1 MIVVQIVKIG
11 LAFCLA
17 SLIVGVATV
26 AGLFWHFSHGLPDHK
41 QLADYQPATL
51 SRLYASDG
59 RLLAE
64 YAKEKRVFVPVAAMP
79 KRLLQAF
86 IAAEDQRFFTHPG
99 IDVVGVI
106 RAVIANAT
114 NPGKKMEGASGI
126 TQQVAKNFLLNNQ
139 ATLARKIREAILAF
153 RIEETYSKERILELY
168 LNEIY
173 LGSGNY
179 GVATA
184 ALNYFDASLGQL
196 TLSEMA
202 YLAALPKAPNRY
214 NIVRNEKEAYARR
227 DYVLNRM
234 RDDGYI
240 TAEEE
245 KQAKAE
251 KLTLR
256 KRAPTEVV
264 TADFFAEEVRRNLLA
279 AYGEKGLYEGG
290 LTVMTTLD
298 PAIQQVADNA
308 LREGLI
314 AYDRRHGWRG
324 PYAKIAD
331 VKEGSGWEEEL
342 GRIAQRRPLYGP
354 PGWQLAV
361 VTKVEA
367 TSVAIAGL
375 PDGESGTIPFAE
387 MQWARPTLPDQ
398 RVGGFPGRPAQVL
411 NVGDVVPVEK
421 VEKPTTGPTGT
432 AFQPN
437 AKPYPPKTYA
447 LRQVPNVNGGVV
459 VMDPQTGRILAM
471 SGGWSYGM
479 SQFNRAVQANRQPG
493 SSFKPF
499 VYLAAMD
506 AGFTPSTIVE
516 DAPFEFAP
524 GGGQPVWRPSNYGGG
539 FMGALT
545 VRNGLEKSRNLMTVR
560 MAAQMGMKRVVQ
572 VAKEFGIMDNMG
584 AYLPMALGAGDTTL
598 LRMTMGHAMLAN
610 GAREI
615 TPSLVDRVQDR
626 NGHTVYRHE
635 PRTCV
640 GCGEMPAELLKA
652 GNKPLPP
659 QIVDM
664 RRPFHDPAS
673 VYQVVNMMLGVT
685 TRGTAG
691 QLAALGRPIAGK
703 TGTTNDSRDNWF
715 IGSTPD
721 LTIGIYVGFDEPRTL
736 GDQETGGGTSAPV
749 YERIARAVF
758 KDKPP
763 VPFRVPPGLRIVRVD
778 HDSGL
783 PSGGGNSIDE
793 AFKPGTEPNE
803 YGAQGPQTA
812 GSGGGGVVS
821 GDQPWQP
828 WSSGGSQW
836 GSGASQWGSTGGAG
850 GDPNAATFSRDG
862 AASTGFRGGGRRP
875 TLSGTGETY

>member
-1 MIVVQIVKIG
+1 MPTFAKTVIVLNLIKIG
-11 LAFCLA
+11 LAFGLA
-17 SLIVGVATV
+17 SLIVGLGIVG
-26 AGLFWHFSHGLPDHK
+26 GLFWHFSHGLPDHK
-41 QLADYQPATL
+41 QLADYQPATV

-79 KRLLQAF
+79 KRVLQAF
-86 IAAEDQRFFTHPG
+86 VAAEDQRFFTHPG
-99 IDVVGVI
+99 IDFIGLG
-106 RAVIANAT
+106 RAIIANLT
-114 NPGKKMEGASGI
+114 NPGKRPEGASGI

-153 RIEETYSKERILELY
+153 RIEAAYSKDRILELY

-196 TLSEMA
+196 TLSEIA
-202 YLAALPKAPNRY
+202 YLAGLPKAPNRY

-227 DYVLNRM
+227 DYVLGRM

-245 KQAKAE
+245 KAARAE
-251 KLTLR
+251 KLTVR
-256 KRAPTEVV
+256 KRSATEVV
-264 TADFFAEEVRRNLLA
+264 QADFFAEEVRRNLLA
-279 AYGEKGLYEGG
+279 AYGEKGLYESG
-290 LTVMTTLD
+290 LTVMTTLV
-298 PAIQQVADNA
+298 PAIQEIADRA

-331 VKEGSGWEEEL
+331 VKEGSGWEDEFARL
-342 GRIAQRRPLYGP
+342 VQRRPLYGLP
-354 PGWQLAV
+354 TWQLAV

-367 TSVAIAGL
+367 QSATIAGL
-375 PDGESGTIPFAE
+375 GPDGEGTIPFAE

-398 RVGGFPGRPAQVL
+398 RVGGAPSRPANVVS
-411 NVGDVVPVEK
+411 VGDVVVVEK
-421 VEKPTTGPTGT
+421 VEKPTTGPLGT
-432 AFQPN
+432 AYQAN

-447 LRQVPNVNGGVV
+447 LRQIPNVNGGVV
-459 VMDPQTGRILAM
+459 VMDPQTGRVLAM

-479 SQFNRAVQANRQPG
+479 SQFNRAVQAQRQPG

-516 DAPFEFAP
+516 DAPFEYSP
-524 GGGQPVWRPSNYGGG
+524 GYGQPVWRPSNYGGG
-539 FMGALT
+539 FLGPLT
-545 VRNGLEKSRNLMTVR
+545 VRNGLEKSRNLMTVG
-560 MAAQMGMKRVVQ
+560 MAAQMGMKGVVQ

-635 PRTCV
+635 PRECI
-640 GCGEMPAELLKA
+640 GCGEAPA
-652 GNKPLPP
+652 GSKPQPP
-659 QIVDM
+659 QIVD
-664 RRPFHDPAS
+664 RRQPFHDPAS
-673 VYQVVNMMLGVT
+673 VYQVINMMLGVT

-691 QLAALGRPIAGK
+691 QLAVLGRPIAGK

-721 LTIGIYVGFDEPRTL
+721 YTIGIYVGFDEPRTL
-736 GDQETGGGTSAPV
+736 GDRETGGGTAAPV
-749 YERIARAVF
+749 YERIARVIF

-763 VPFRVPPGLRIVRVD
+763 VPFRIPPGLRIVRVN
-778 HDSGL
+778 HDTGL
-783 PSGGGNSIDE
+783 PTYPGDPNAIDE

-803 YGAQGPQTA
+803 YGAQGPSTA
-812 GSGGGGVVS
+812 GAGAMS
-821 GDQPWQP
+821 GDAAWD
-828 WSSGGSQW
+828 
-836 GSGASQWGSTGGAG
+836 A
-850 GDPNAATFSRDG
+850 NAT
-862 AASTGFRGGGRRP
+862 GGGRRP
-875 TLSGTGETY
+875 ALSGTGETY

>member
-1 MIVVQIVKIG
+1 VTVLNLIKIA
-11 LAFCLA
+11 LAFALA
-17 SLIVGVATV
+17 SFLVGLATV
-26 AGLFWHFSHGLPDHK
+26 AGLFWHFTHGLPDHK
-41 QLADYQPATL
+41 QLADYQPATV

-79 KRLLQAF
+79 KRVLQAF
-86 IAAEDQRFFTHPG
+86 VAAEDQRFFTHPG
-99 IDVVGVI
+99 IDIIGLT
-106 RAVIANAT
+106 RAVVSNVT
-114 NPGKKMEGASGI
+114 NPGRRMEGASGI

-153 RIEETYSKERILELY
+153 RIEETYSKDRILELY

-196 TLSEMA
+196 TLSQIA

-214 NIVRNEKEAYARR
+214 NIVKNEKEAYARR

-251 KLTLR
+251 RLALK
-256 KRAPTEVV
+256 KRSTTEVV
-264 TADFFAEEVRRNLLA
+264 TADFFAEEVRRNLLS
-279 AYGEKGLYEGG
+279 AYGEKGLYESG

-298 PAIQQVADNA
+298 PAIQEISDLA

-331 VKEGSGWEEEL
+331 MKEGAWEEEFA
-342 GRIAQRRPLYGP
+342 RIAQRRPLFGP
-354 PGWQLAV
+354 PTWQLAV

-367 TSVAIAGL
+367 QSATVAGL
-375 PDGESGTIPFAE
+375 APSSDGAGGEGTIPFAE
-387 MQWARPTLPDQ
+387 MQWARQTLPDQ
-398 RVGGFPGRPAQVL
+398 RVGGYPGRPAAVVT
-411 NVGDVVPVEK
+411 VGDVVVVEK
-421 VEKPTTGPTGT
+421 VEKPTTGPQGT
-432 AFQPN
+432 AYRPD
-437 AKPYPPKTYA
+437 AKPYPPRTYA

-459 VMDPQTGRILAM
+459 VMDPQTGRVLGM

-506 AGFTPSTIVE
+506 AGFTPSTIVD
-516 DAPFEFAP
+516 DAPFEYAP
-524 GGGQPVWRPSNYGGG
+524 GYGQPVWRPSNYGGG
-539 FMGALT
+539 FLGPLT

-560 MAAQMGMKRVVQ
+560 MAAQMGMKRVVAI
-572 VAKEFGIMDNMG
+572 AKEFGIMDNMG
-584 AYLPMALGAGDTTL
+584 AYLPMSLGAGDTTL
-598 LRMTMGHAMLAN
+598 LRMTMAHAMLAN

-626 NGHTVYRHE
+626 NGKTVYRHE
-635 PRTCV
+635 PRECI
-640 GCGEMPAELLKA
+640 GCGEAT
-652 GNKPLPP
+652 GNSKPQPP
-659 QIVDM
+659 QIVDK

-673 VYQVVNMMLGVT
+673 VYQVINMMLGVT

-691 QLAALGRPIAGK
+691 QLAVLGRPIAGK

-721 LTIGIYVGFDEPRTL
+721 YTIGIYVGFDEPRTL
-736 GDQETGGGTSAPV
+736 GEQETGGGTSAPV
-749 YERIARAVF
+749 YERIARVIF

-763 VPFRVPPGLRIVRVD
+763 VPFRIPPGVRIVRVD

-783 PSGGGNSIDE
+783 PSSGGNTVDE

-803 YGAQGPQTA
+803 YGAQGPNTA
-812 GSGGGGVVS
+812 GASTVSGDSPWDPNAVGGGGTTV
-821 GDQPWQP
+821 
-828 WSSGGSQW
+828 
-836 GSGASQWGSTGGAG
+836 STGG
-850 GDPNAATFSRDG
+850 
-862 AASTGFRGGGRRP
+862 GGGRRP
-875 TLSGTGETY
+875 TMSGTGETY